1 MCSDELEGL
10 SLISGKTELDVVVSE
25 LDKKIL
31 KKVVGK
37 SKSGIINMKIFYRI
51 SAIAALLILFFGLT
65 FLIINYMTK
74 PNETIFT
81 EQFEPYPVKNQPNKV
96 EKNKLADNI
105 EKEENVEF
113 EEKSTQL
120 TGQESKKIT
129 DYEITPVVVLEKES
143 QIADDRKDMISFP
156 ENEQN
161 REAVSG
167 AALISDLDTEE
178 EFADAD
184 DAEFEPVFDEI
195 LEDENQMLKTAENEK
210 STNLSQIQT
219 QLDNDI
225 SEESLILSNK
235 QKKLEKRDRKERSNK
250 RKKSSDKI
258 KLSENMANGAGGNAD
273 EAAEIEYKGVTFANI
288 ETDDS
293 SSDSPYTSLFENAM
307 IHYENAQYQSAIENF
322 EKFLSYQHSDNKALF
337 YCAVSYLSIDKTSKA
352 LEYLNKVIESGDS
365 EMLEAANWYK
375 ALSLIKTGQKRQAKK
390 LLKTIAK
397 GSGEYKQK
405 AKEVLE
411 DF

>member
-1 MCSDELEGL
+1 
-10 SLISGKTELDVVVSE
+10 
-25 LDKKIL
+25 
-31 KKVVGK
+31 
-37 SKSGIINMKIFYRI
+37 
-51 SAIAALLILFFGLT
+51 
-65 FLIINYMTK
+65 
-74 PNETIFT
+74 
-81 EQFEPYPVKNQPNKV
+81 
-96 EKNKLADNI
+96 
-105 EKEENVEF
+105 
-113 EEKSTQL
+113 
-120 TGQESKKIT
+120 
-129 DYEITPVVVLEKES
+129 
-143 QIADDRKDMISFP
+143 
-156 ENEQN
+156 
-161 REAVSG
+161 
-167 AALISDLDTEE
+167 
-178 EFADAD
+178 
-184 DAEFEPVFDEI
+184 
-195 LEDENQMLKTAENEK
+195 MLKTAENEK